1 MVGANNNQQLFSI
14 WLKSKW
20 ESGKNDG
27 HSLLKYSIFQLNTTN
42 IVILFNIIHKT
53 NHLIKNINY

>member
-42 IVILFNIIHKT
+42 IVILFNISQNKSF
-53 NHLIKNINY
+53 N